1 MDARDREVLI
11 VSCIGLNVQMGI
23 LKDKLG
29 VDLAIFGQK
38 HTWQAFFV
46 SVILFTTIAYVGLT
60 IFGLSSSM
68 FGVSDDVSKATD
80 FEIETANRTGIE
92 DNITNDTGWFRLSDH
107 IGKVVIIDFM
117 AHDCSNCHHV
127 QSHVEEKM
135 DDWNNLNSK
144 YPLVI
149 VGVGSWYSEGLDYL
163 NSSDSEYT
171 VPKYAVGLGGTESAI
186 INETANER
194 GDIRTSYNILSIPV
208 IYVIDHE
215 GYMVARESTGT
226 PLDGWES
233 FDSAVESALAGDA
246 ENLRFGLKEED
257 SSMAGV
263 FFLGLMLSILVYFS
277 PCAFPVLPG
286 YISYYLSLGT
296 REKELI
302 EEGKLKG
309 KMPSSFEIGILA
321 GIGMWTFFLF
331 IGILAAMMGEAFAQS
346 GLIHHIALGVA
357 ILLLVLGFYMLV
369 GGTAHLMGGIQKLID
384 KWSTTEDDE
393 VFTPRRNMYLYGIG
407 YAAASIDCTAAAVIP
422 FVLYL
427 STLGTNSVTVGLGS
441 LMLGLLVLMVLV
453 TIMVGWGRQVM
464 INFLKQATG
473 MIKMVGSWM
482 MMFAGAGLIIYITQ
496 PDLVGSLF

>member
-1 MDARDREVLI
+1 
-11 VSCIGLNVQMGI
+11 MGA

-29 VDLAIFGQK
+29 IDLTVFGQK
-38 HTWQAFFV
+38 QTWQSFAV
-46 SVILFTTIAYVGLT
+46 SVVLFSLIAYTGLS

-68 FGVSDDVSKATD
+68 FGVSDEVNKAAD
-80 FEIETANRTGIE
+80 FEIETVNRTGIE
-92 DNITNDTGWFRLSDH
+92 DNLTNDTGWFRLSEH
-107 IGKVVIIDFM
+107 SGKVVIIDFM

-127 QSHVEEKM
+127 QAHVEEKM
-135 DDWNNLNSK
+135 EYWESIDSK
-144 YPLVI
+144 HSLVI
-149 VGVGSWYSEGLDYL
+149 VGVGSWYSEGLEYL
-163 NSSDSEYT
+163 NTSDSEYT
-171 VPKYAVGLGGTESAI
+171 VPKYVVGMGGTDSVI
-186 INETANER
+186 INETSGER
-194 GDIRTSYNILSIPV
+194 GDIRTGYNILSIPV
-208 IYVIDHE
+208 IFVIDHE

-233 FDSAVESALAGDA
+233 FDAAVESALAGEA
-246 ENLRFGLKEED
+246 EDLRFGLKEED
-257 SSMAGV
+257 SSMTGV

-296 REKELI
+296 REEELI
-302 EEGKLKG
+302 EQGKLKG

-321 GIGMWTFFLF
+321 GVGMWTFFLF
-331 IGILAAMMGEAFAQS
+331 IGVLAAIMGEAFAKS
-346 GLIHHIALGVA
+346 GLIHQIALGVA

-369 GGTAHLMGGIQKLID
+369 GGTAHLMGGIQTLID
-384 KWSTTEDDE
+384 RWSTTEDDE

-427 STLGTNSVTVGLGS
+427 STLGTNSVGVGLGA
-441 LMLGLLVLMVLV
+441 LMLGLLIMMVLV

-496 PDLVGSLF
+496 PDMVAGIF

>member
-1 MDARDREVLI
+1 
-11 VSCIGLNVQMGI
+11 MGI
-23 LKDKLG
+23 LKEKLG
-29 VDLAIFGQK
+29 VDLTVFREKQ
-38 HTWQAFFV
+38 TWQAFAV
-46 SVILFTTIAYVGLT
+46 SVVLFSLIAYTGLS

-68 FGVSDDVSKATD
+68 FGKSENITMATD
-80 FEIETANRTGIE
+80 FEIETVNRSGIE
-92 DNITNDTGWFRLSDH
+92 DSLTNDTGWFSLSDH
-107 IGKVVIIDFM
+107 RGKVVIIDFM

-127 QSHVEEKM
+127 QAHVEEKT
-135 DDWNNLNSK
+135 DYWNSLNGNHS
-144 YPLVI
+144 LVI
-149 VGVGSWYSEGLDYL
+149 VGVGSWYSESLSYL
-163 NSSDSEYT
+163 NTSDSSYT
-171 VPKYAVGLGGTESAI
+171 VPQYAVGMGGVDSAI
-186 INETANER
+186 LNQSTGET
-194 GDIRTSYNILSIPV
+194 GDIRTAYNIISIPV
-208 IYVIDHE
+208 IFVIDHE
-215 GYMVARESTGT
+215 GYIVARESTGT
-226 PLDGWES
+226 PLDGWAS
-233 FDSAVESALAGDA
+233 FDAAVESALAGEA
-246 ENLRFGLKEED
+246 EDLRFGLKEED

-296 REKELI
+296 RETELI
-302 EEGKLKG
+302 KQGKLKG
-309 KMPSSFEIGILA
+309 KMPSSFEIGVLA

-331 IGILAAMMGEAFAQS
+331 IGIIAAVMGEAFAQS
-346 GLIHHIALGVA
+346 GLIHQIALGVA

-427 STLGTNSVTVGLGS
+427 STLGTNSVGVGLGA
-441 LMLGLLVLMVLV
+441 LMLGLLILMVVV

-496 PDLVGSLF
+496 PEMIAGLF

>member
-1 MDARDREVLI
+1 
-11 VSCIGLNVQMGI
+11 MGT
-23 LKDKLG
+23 LKEKFG
-29 VDLAIFGQK
+29 IDLAVFRQK
-38 HTWQAFFV
+38 QTWQAFVV
-46 SVILFTTIAYVGLT
+46 SVVLFSLIAYTGLS

-68 FGVSDDVSKATD
+68 FGKSDEITMATD
-80 FEIETANRTGIE
+80 FEIETVNRTGIE
-92 DNITNDTGWFRLSDH
+92 DNLTNETGWFSLSDH
-107 IGKVVIIDFM
+107 KGKVVIIDFM

-127 QSHVEEKM
+127 QAHVEDNM
-135 DDWNNLNSK
+135 DYWNSIDGNH
-144 YPLVI
+144 PLVI
-149 VGVGSWYSEGLDYL
+149 VGVGSWYSENIAYL
-163 NSSDSEYT
+163 NKSDSSYT
-171 VPKYAVGLGGTESAI
+171 VPKYAVGMGGVDSAI
-186 INETANER
+186 LNQSTGET
-194 GDIRTSYNILSIPV
+194 GDIRTAYNIISIPV
-208 IYVIDHE
+208 IFVIDHE
-215 GYMVARESTGT
+215 GYIVARESTGT

-233 FDSAVESALAGDA
+233 FDAAVESALVGDA
-246 ENLRFGLKEED
+246 EDLRFGLKEED
-257 SSMAGV
+257 NSMAGV

-296 REKELI
+296 RETELI
-302 EEGKLKG
+302 EQGKLKG
-309 KMPSSFEIGILA
+309 KMPSSFEIGVLA

-331 IGILAAMMGEAFAQS
+331 IGIIAAVMGEAFAQS
-346 GLIHHIALGVA
+346 GLIYQIALGVA

-393 VFTPRRNMYLYGIG
+393 IFTPRRNMYLYGIG

-427 STLGTNSVTVGLGS
+427 STLGTNSVGVGLGA
-441 LMLGLLVLMVLV
+441 LMLGLLILMVVV
-453 TIMVGWGRQVM
+453 TIMVGFGRQVM

-496 PDLVGSLF
+496 PEMIASLL